1 MTKNFANEIK
11 SFLKQSTDPVEAKV
25 IYEEFIKNRNYPRGT
40 VAGGLKRLVDNGEI
54 AQPSR
59 GQYTNMN
66 SKNVYDDLKNEL
78 QAIITKYSNIN
89 WPIIQAM
96 SDEERKHFT
105 EAIDILKKIANWLA
119 IFLYILYSIYKLYRL

>member
-1 MTKNFANEIK
+1 MTKNFSNEIK

-66 SKNVYDDLKNEL
+66 SKNVYGDLKNEL
-78 QAIITKYSNIN
+78 QIIITKYSNIN
-89 WPIIQAM
+89 WPIIDAM
-96 SDEERKHFT
+96 SET
-105 EAIDILKKIANWLA
+105 EQKEFLSAIKTLKNIIK
-119 IFLYILYSIYKLYRL
+119 